1 MRRKG
6 CYKSFSLSREKFKL
20 ADYMTERRSSRGRA
34 TGLSLSCSVI
44 SQEPCDRCVFCAK
57 EKLGQNQSNVKCWA
71 HFDIT
76 VKVAAPAVAAVVMS
90 MKAAAITTHK
100 SLKLNRLTD

>member
-20 ADYMTERRSSRGRA
+20 ADNMTERRSSSRGGRA

-76 VKVAAPAVAAVVMS
+76 VKVAAPAVVVMS

-100 SLKLNRLTD
+100 SLKLN